1 MYKFSYFEECFVIL
15 NTNVV
20 CNLEKL
26 ASHVKTFNCT
36 LGYVNL
42 ESIRLESIIVYFKTI
57 SKKQTR
63 RAWSVW
69 ER

>member
-36 LGYVNL
+36 LGLTHTFGINYSL
-42 ESIRLESIIVYFKTI
+42 F
-57 SKKQTR
+57 
-63 RAWSVW
+63 
-69 ER
+69 